1 MKNSKKML
9 LFTVIIMAVTAIFAL
24 TACEETKTPTPSAT
38 GAYYL
43 SVYENGAWTSYKS
56 ESDIP
61 ASVKFGVNAQDKAVY
76 TLSIKLEEGAQVKIA
91 QIGSTTTYGAD
102 ELFSAL
108 TALTKGS
115 NNALVVANAGTFV
128 FTLNTEFAT
137 VSYTHTPS
145 TSGDL
150 PTDAEVLFVD
160 IDNVSGTVN
169 ILYNETKQL
178 TATVTYDDDTTSSEG
193 VTWISSAPSVATVVN
208 GLVTAVTAGTTQI
221 KAECGGVES
230 DPVTVNVNGT
240 ATLDITSHTLKVDES
255 KQITATLAGGATK
268 IQWTTSDE
276 SVATVSDDGL
286 VTGVAPGSAE
296 IKFFYNER
304 PGATPKSITCA
315 ITVSTPVEDIAV
327 ASTLTV
333 AVNGTQNLTIG
344 FVPTD
349 ATNKNYTHTLT
360 QSDEYISVVKNGTTL
375 AITGLKQ
382 GGPATI
388 TVTSED
394 GNITKTCTVTVI
406 EAGSEFVND
415 IDPQTL
421 TLNKSETGTLTVSGS
436 GISSV
441 AWSTTSSAIVSIA
454 ASADD
459 SKIATVTG
467 AGFGT
472 ATITATVTLVSGGE
486 PVVKTLDVMVA
497 PNQMWVYGDIIEG
510 GDGWNMTDTYEEAL
524 EAGTT
529 LTKSEN
535 GIFTAEIHLPAN
547 KDFRLGHDNFDWKGI
562 RWEHISSV
570 ASEKQNAIQGGNDQN
585 SGYNVRVT
593 KAGTYSVTADF
604 TKIGKPVLKISVV
617 SIDVTSVTVN
627 ADETMITSSGDLN
640 AAAITVTITPDDAT
654 YTDDDIVWTLTNEN
668 LVNKGLSNNN
678 KTITVTALDSLAEG
692 GTVRV
697 TVTVKGK
704 TAYVDITVV
713 AAGAQTTPVSTIA
726 FEQTSYAFNVNNNG
740 AFNGTG
746 TVVAKVNEDATNKG
760 VSYSTSDSGVSVDA
774 ATGVVTATKVG
785 TYTITATAAGDSSKT
800 ATTTVTFYSDM
811 FYITGSVNTW
821 GDAGSA
827 STTVGTKFEN
837 FTFTPNASNTE
848 FTIDV
853 ALSAG
858 TTFQIMFIGAGS
870 TWDYAITGA
879 NATLSGA
886 SASGSN
892 IYISTAGL
900 YTIKLDISGVKP
912 TVTATRKGDIPT
924 YTASLMKGS
933 DTVVTSEN
941 STLSNNRYTMG
952 FVANTEANTEY
963 TIQISNGSTN
973 VTANITSLDG
983 ASDSDKTY
991 FTLSEGKLN
1000 CVTAG
1005 TYRIDIL
1012 TDTEGNCVVTI
1023 AAITSSGPVLNTD
1036 YTISISGDDNGW
1048 SPTDVGAVVYFDAT
1062 SGQYTA
1068 YYSITITAWKG
1079 FGFIVYN
1086 KGASFKEV
1094 WMADVTLSNESGK
1107 IQVNDNAGWI
1117 SASIS
1122 GKWANMQSNTTG
1134 TLYLKMIF
1142 TSSGII
1148 SIDTSTTNLAPSA
1161 T

>member
-61 ASVKFGVNAQDKAVY
+61 ASVKFCVNAQDKAVY

-115 NNALVVANAGTFV
+115 NNALVVVNAGTFV

-145 TSGDL
+145 TSGDH

-160 IDNVSGTVN
+160 IDNVSGAVN

-360 QSDEYISVVKNGTTL
+360 PSDEYISVVKNGTTL

-441 AWSTTSSAIVSIA
+441 AWSTTSSAIVSVA

-472 ATITATVTLVSGGE
+472 ATITATVTLVSGSE

-704 TAYVDITVV
+704 TAYIEITVV

-811 FYITGSVNTW
+811 FYITGDENGWS
-821 GDAGSA
+821 DAGSN
-827 STTVGTKFEN
+827 STTEGTNFEN
-837 FTFTPNASNTE
+837 FTFTANDTNTV
-848 FTIDV
+848 FTLDV
-853 ALSAG
+853 VISSANSK
-858 TTFQIMFIGAGS
+858 FQIMFIGAGS
-870 TWDYAITGA
+870 TWDYAINGS
-879 NATLSGA
+879 NATLSGVTANGNDLVIA
-886 SASGSN
+886 SVG
-892 IYISTAGL
+892 Y
-900 YTIKLDISGVKP
+900 YTITLDISKVQP
-912 TVTATRKGDIPT
+912 SVSVSSKGSIPT
-924 YTASLMKGS
+924 YVATLLKGS
-933 DTVVTSEN
+933 ESVATSEN
-941 STLSNNRYTMG
+941 STVSNNRYVMSVKTA
-952 FVANTEANTEY
+952 FVAESEY
-963 TIQISNGSTN
+963 SFQVNSSN
-973 VTANITSLDG
+973 VTIISVSG
-983 ASDSDKTY
+983 AVVEETETTTL
-991 FTLSEGKLN
+991 FTLSDSKLT
-1000 CVTAG
+1000 CVTSG
-1005 TYRIDIL
+1005 TYRITIL
-1012 TDTEGNCVVTI
+1012 YNPTDNSCTASIEQVLDSWVQNSVYSVEAYGNGGTLSTVLTYYNS
-1023 AAITSSGPVLNTD
+1023 SSGQYKMYFSYTVSKQWENFSFGFTVDGSWKANIKPNSGISTTNNTTLVAGGSSD
-1036 YTISISGDDNGW
+1036 NNYWSTLASGTAYFELVFSISGT
-1048 SPTDVGAVVYFDAT
+1048 SPVFE
-1062 SGQYTA
+1062 SL
-1068 YYSITITAWKG
+1068 TISDSDL
-1079 FGFIVYN
+1079 N
-1086 KGASFKEV
+1086 
-1094 WMADVTLSNESGK
+1094 TL
-1107 IQVNDNAGWI
+1107 A
-1117 SASIS
+1117 
-1122 GKWANMQSNTTG
+1122 
-1134 TLYLKMIF
+1134 
-1142 TSSGII
+1142 
-1148 SIDTSTTNLAPSA
+1148 
-1161 T
+1161 